1 MKALTIIAVA
11 MLAPLA
17 FGDVTAT
24 KVDGGSMATELNYG
38 IAVNKDSTMRREWVA
53 IHDTELPVDL
63 VGTPGVITVYKS
75 GSGRY
80 SSGKYQ
86 YNAAYTI
93 SAKEPIVAIQ
103 VNFICFDVWGQRTKT
118 LSATDVQDFGVGEH
132 SLDGAWQLFSEN
144 EVSEHYASISYIA
157 RVRTKSGEI
166 YAADTDEV
174 VDVAR
179 EYMDDFT
186 DDLLETDP
194 PPKN

>member
-1 MKALTIIAVA
+1 
-11 MLAPLA
+11 
-17 FGDVTAT
+17 
-24 KVDGGSMATELNYG
+24 
-38 IAVNKDSTMRREWVA
+38 MRREWVA

-63 VGTPGVITVYKS
+63 VGTPGVTIVVNTDPYEY
-75 GSGRY
+75 R
-80 SSGKYQ
+80 

-118 LSATDVQDFGVGEH
+118 LSATDVQDFGVGGH
-132 SLDGAWQLFSEN
+132 ALDGAWRLFSEN
-144 EVSEHYASISYIA
+144 EVSEHYASIAYIA

-166 YAADTDEV
+166 YAVDTDEV